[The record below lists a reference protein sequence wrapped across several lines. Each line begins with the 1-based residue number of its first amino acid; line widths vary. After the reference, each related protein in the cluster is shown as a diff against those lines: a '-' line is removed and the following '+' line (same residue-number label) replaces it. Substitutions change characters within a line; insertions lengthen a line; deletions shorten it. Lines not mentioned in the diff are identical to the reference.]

1 MKEKLNR
8 FKLPIVLLLILLL
21 GVGIRQGILLLRDHQ
36 AHKARA
42 EAFDAA
48 LAQIDPENTAVSFR
62 VPYDSRLF
70 SPQNIGLG
78 QLDGAARDALER
90 LLASMVYD
98 KEGTEESCFATEN
111 VLVSSAI
118 EGGRLTISMGDDA
131 LCAVDITHDGEHWET
146 AAYTYDLAAR
156 DDLLACGGLPAIAE
170 MKDAIES
177 DLQNQINDLGDSA
190 KVDNKLK

>member
-8 FKLPIVLLLILLL
+8 FKLPIALLLILLL
-21 GVGIRQGILLLRDHQ
+21 GVGVRQGVLLLRDHQ

-78 QLDGAARDALER
+78 QLDDAARDALER

-118 EGGRLTISMGDDA
+118 EGGRMTISMGDDA
-131 LCAVDITHDGEHWET
+131 LCAVDITPDGENWET
-146 AAYTYDLAAR
+146 AGYTYDPAAR
-156 DDLLACGGLPAIAE
+156 DDLLACGGLPTIAE

>member
-8 FKLPIVLLLILLL
+8 FKLPIALLLILLL
-21 GVGIRQGILLLRDHQ
+21 GVGVRQGVLLLRDHQ

-78 QLDGAARDALER
+78 QLDGAARD
-90 LLASMVYD
+90 
-98 KEGTEESCFATEN
+98 
-111 VLVSSAI
+111 
-118 EGGRLTISMGDDA
+118 
-131 LCAVDITHDGEHWET
+131 
-146 AAYTYDLAAR
+146 
-156 DDLLACGGLPAIAE
+156 DLLACGGLPAIAE

>member
-8 FKLPIVLLLILLL
+8 FKLPIALLLILLL
-21 GVGIRQGILLLRDHQ
+21 GVGVRQGVLLLRDHQ

-42 EAFDAA
+42 EVFDAA

-62 VPYDSRLF
+62 VPYDSRLY

-78 QLDGAARDALER
+78 QLDDAARDALER

-111 VLVSSAI
+111 ILVSSAL
-118 EGGRLTISMGDDA
+118 EGGRMTLSMGDDA

-146 AAYTYDLAAR
+146 AAYTYDPAAR
-156 DDLLACGGLPAIAE
+156 DDLLACGGLPTIAE